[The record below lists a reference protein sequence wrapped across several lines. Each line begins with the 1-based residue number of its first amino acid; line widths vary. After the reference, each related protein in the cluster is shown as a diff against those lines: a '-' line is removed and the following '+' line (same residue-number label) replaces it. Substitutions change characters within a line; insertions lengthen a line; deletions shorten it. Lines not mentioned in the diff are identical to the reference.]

1 MKDHEARQKL
11 AVLEERLTGFE
22 KKLNTTTA
30 KRNSVVVDVKDIKRK
45 LAELLK
51 ILGYSYDKE
60 GVFTREIDIESS
72 DLGKLQQQITA
83 LVTSLE
89 LEEVYTNGV
98 LSYRVQTPKRR

>member
-22 KKLNTTTA
+22 KKLNATTA
-30 KRNSVVVDVKDIKRK
+30 KRNNAVVDVKELKRK

-51 ILGYSYDKE
+51 ALGYSHDKE

-72 DLGKLQQQITA
+72 DLGRLQMQITA
-83 LVTSLE
+83 LVTSLD
-89 LEEVYTNGV
+89 LEEVYTDGV
-98 LSYRVQTPKRR
+98 LSYRSVPKRRS